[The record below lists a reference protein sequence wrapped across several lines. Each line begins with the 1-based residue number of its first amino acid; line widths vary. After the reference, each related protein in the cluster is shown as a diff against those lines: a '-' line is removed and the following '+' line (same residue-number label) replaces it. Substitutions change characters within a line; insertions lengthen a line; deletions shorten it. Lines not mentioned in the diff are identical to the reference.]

1 MTAPESYQSLRASVR
16 EVCSAFPNAYW
27 RRLDQAREYPEAFVQ
42 AMTEAG
48 FLAALIPP
56 EYGGLGLDL
65 VETSVILE
73 EINRS
78 GGNAGTAHAQMYTM
92 GAVLRHGSEAQKRE
106 YLPRIASGE
115 ARLQA
120 FGVTE
125 PEAGSDTTRLTTS
138 AVRDGDSYVVDGRKI
153 YISRVQHSDLMLLL
167 TRTTPLDEVRKK
179 SEGLSVFLVDLQAA
193 IGQGL
198 TVTPIPT
205 TINNETNELQ
215 FENLR
220 IPASTLIGEE
230 GSGFKY
236 ILDGMNAERILIAAN
251 RSGNVMAV
259 DATTGRSR
267 VLVHGGRQGVFAPV
281 TGDLANVTGGER
293 RGHSTLIWVAGT
305 QGRRRRHL
313 LASTRIPVV
322 EERALLWSPDGRSI
336 SYITGN
342 VADVHPGLN
351 TSGTR
356 TLWVAGGGRLHPR
369 RLVTDP
375 AGSLFSPAWSPDSRG
390 LAFIAAGAC
399 GSARECPNST
409 YLASV
414 DIATGMRERIQY
426 SGHQG
431 ASVLPHSQLT
441 SVVWLAS

>member
-1 MTAPESYQSLRASVR
+1 VNRMHRTLVVVGLIALVASLPESGEAT
-16 EVCSAFPNAYW
+16 
-27 RRLDQAREYPEAFVQ
+27 RLDQSRAQGTRLIVNDAYRVNAITSQVLAVRAGTSRVLTRRQGFSYAPLLPSPDGRHILFDREPCCSGVGTYRALWAFNRNGTNQHQVVV
-42 AMTEAG
+42 
-48 FLAALIPP
+48 IPP
-56 EYGGLGLDL
+56 SRCGNALGVGSIAWSPSGRRLAYAIFFASDARHGCLPGVRDVVGAWVTSYDHPQPRQLTYGGDPQ
-65 VETSVILE
+65 
-73 EINRS
+73 
-78 GGNAGTAHAQMYTM
+78 GGAP
-92 GAVLRHGSEAQKRE
+92 LSWSPDE
-106 YLPRIASGE
+106 
-115 ARLQA
+115 
-120 FGVTE
+120 
-125 PEAGSDTTRLTTS
+125 
-138 AVRDGDSYVVDGRKI
+138 
-153 YISRVQHSDLMLLL
+153 
-167 TRTTPLDEVRKK
+167 RTLAT
-179 SEGLSVFLVDLQAA
+179 
-193 IGQGL
+193 
-198 TVTPIPT
+198 
-205 TINNETNELQ
+205 
-215 FENLR
+215 
-220 IPASTLIGEE
+220 
-230 GSGFKY
+230 
-236 ILDGMNAERILIAAN
+236 N
-251 RSGNVMAV
+251 RSGNVVAV
-259 DATTGRSR
+259 DVTTGRSR
-267 VLVHGGRQGVFAPV
+267 VLVYGGRQGVFAPV
-281 TGDLANVTGGER
+281 TGDLAYVTGGER

-305 QGRRRRHL
+305 QGRRRHL

-342 VADVHPGLN
+342 GADVHPGLN

-399 GSARECPNST
+399 GSALECPNST